1 MWLIDGVAGGH
12 VAVLS
17 KVHHAAIDGASG
29 NEITV
34 ATLDLSPEG
43 DEVAA
48 PEEEWTPDRVPSD
61 VEMLTYATR
70 SLIGSPVGMAKATRR
85 TIDAALGRRG
95 LPQTTSPPTPFAAP
109 RTSIN
114 GPLTRQRCF
123 AATSLS
129 LPVVKAIKAHHDVKV
144 NDVVLALCAGALRR
158 FFDARSEDLEAPLV
172 AMVPV
177 SVRTETEKG
186 AMGNRV
192 SSMLVSL
199 ATEVADPAV
208 RLQVIGDATREAK
221 ERHAIGADALTDWAE
236 FAAPALLGRAARL
249 YSRMHLANMHRPVFN
264 VTISNVPGPP
274 FPLYSA
280 GARLVAN
287 YPLGPIFD
295 GAGLNMTVMS
305 YLEQLDFGLQGDP
318 ELVGDPWL
326 LAGFLE
332 DALAELADTVPGL
345 DAGPLVLDPIGT
357 PSATVERLVGEDLT
371 VVSDTEELIA
381 KAQEALDRAQ
391 ADRADAAAIAAAL
404 EELRRAADFGSQQP
418 A

>member
-1 MWLIDGVAGGH
+1 
-12 VAVLS
+12 
-17 KVHHAAIDGASG
+17 
-29 NEITV
+29 
-34 ATLDLSPEG
+34 
-43 DEVAA
+43 
-48 PEEEWTPDRVPSD
+48 
-61 VEMLTYATR
+61 
-70 SLIGSPVGMAKATRR
+70 
-85 TIDAALGRRG
+85 
-95 LPQTTSPPTPFAAP
+95 
-109 RTSIN
+109 
-114 GPLTRQRCF
+114 
-123 AATSLS
+123 
-129 LPVVKAIKAHHDVKV
+129 
-144 NDVVLALCAGALRR
+144 
-158 FFDARSEDLEAPLV
+158 
-172 AMVPV
+172 
-177 SVRTETEKG
+177 
-186 AMGNRV
+186 
-192 SSMLVSL
+192 
-199 ATEVADPAV
+199 
-208 RLQVIGDATREAK
+208 
-221 ERHAIGADALTDWAE
+221 
-236 FAAPALLGRAARL
+236 
-249 YSRMHLANMHRPVFN
+249 MHLANMHRPVFN